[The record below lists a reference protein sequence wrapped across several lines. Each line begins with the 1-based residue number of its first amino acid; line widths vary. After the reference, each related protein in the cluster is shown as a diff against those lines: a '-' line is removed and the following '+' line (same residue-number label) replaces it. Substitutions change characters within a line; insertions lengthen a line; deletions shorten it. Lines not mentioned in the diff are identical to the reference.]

1 MDHFDVISHCFK
13 QGRLEF
19 SAEVAA
25 PIMGVTVKTAK
36 NYLSGKTKPDCA
48 RLRLLRAV
56 LGKKIIP
63 QDAPIWY
70 DEKTKSIWTDT
81 GYQFDT
87 AKLVNHG
94 WFQMHTEK
102 KIDQLTRKVETLQ
115 AELAE
120 KVEAITALQAEA
132 VSTSPRLP
140 DNVILFPTPRK
151 ELHP

>member
-1 MDHFDVISHCFK
+1 MDQFDVISHCFK

-19 SAEVAA
+19 SAEEAA
-25 PIMGVTVKTAK
+25 PIMGVGLKTAR
-36 NYLSGKTKPDCA
+36 NYLNGTTRPDPA
-48 RLRLLRAV
+48 RVRLLRAV
-56 LGKKIIP
+56 LGKKLIP
-63 QDAPIWY
+63 QDAPLWY

-81 GYQFDT
+81 GYSFDL
-87 AKLVNHG
+87 AKLTNHG

-102 KIDQLTRKVETLQ
+102 KVDQLTRKVEVLQ

-120 KVEAITALQAEA
+120 KVETITALQNEA
-132 VSTSPRLP
+132 ASTAPRLP